1 MKKLLLFAATL
12 LCAASMLAQHEGPW
26 WPIESNEMYCSK
38 KSNPSIAFNQLDRS
52 FWADEQYWGV
62 DSWISDYHDEDGFG
76 FEVDGHAKGGN
87 KKQAGFR
94 LCKWEATAPS
104 YSSMKLTW
112 KYQLR
117 SRSTRCYSC
126 VSLYLNKNLTLDEFK
141 NLQVDFSEKHS
152 SKAGSEYLLAYFNND
167 EKNEKLRKSG
177 VKTKNFEVDNI
188 SGTEE
193 KSNTWYLMLTYV
205 LGNGSDSKS
214 GLFECGLFKSLSVDT
229 TWVYRSIITFDA
241 NGGNGTMD
249 GLTIDGSGKLPANT
263 FSRDGYIFAGW
274 ATSADGPAVYAE
286 QEVITIAES
295 TRGPQTLYAVWT
307 KWGEGKKEGLW
318 TQLERNTHVCANDGP
333 TTSMTFAGM
342 NGEQWAGTVSDWED
356 KYGIGYNYAGKSSK
370 LSVMGV
376 FSTYMYETV
385 VPEYTRLI
393 LNWKYELSSKS
404 TKHHS
409 NVCLYALPGSYDNL
423 KNLKVDF
430 SNQYIDHSGS
440 KYLLSNYKND
450 KQDGKVHVSSQ
461 KTSTLA
467 FDNLGSSTEQTKAY
481 YMLMTYVMGSA
492 DGKSGLNE
500 CGSFRSV
507 SVDTTW
513 VYRSIITFDANGG
526 SGEMANQTI
535 DGSGTLSA
543 NIFTREGYIFA
554 GWALTTDG
562 HAVYADQ
569 ATWTASVSN
578 KGPVT
583 LYAKWV
589 EGSSSPQQVT
599 EGLWTQLEW
608 KTMACNNGSNPSIAF
623 SAMDNSV
630 WEFATVEGWSDVDGV
645 GFTIKGK
652 STEHQKMG
660 VFSTYKTDIEAP
672 SYSYLKMTWRYKL
685 SSRSVKHHSTTCL
698 YGLHGTYD
706 EITSLAVDFY
716 NETPSSAGEQQRL
729 AYFNNPNQDGKTMS
743 TDEQTYIIEMDNRNS
758 SIQQAQ
764 TRYLLLTHVIAC
776 SDGKEGLHEWG
787 AFKSL
792 SAETEWVYRK
802 IVSLD
807 KNGGSGTMDEIV
819 IDNSGTLPANTF
831 TRDRFDFMGWALSPD
846 GEVVYADGAE
856 ITATAEDKGPV
867 TLYAVWQRNA
877 YAITYELD
885 GGTADNPDSYAV
897 NSALAIKDPTKA
909 DYTFVGWTG
918 SNGIVPQK
926 NVSIIK
932 GMTGDQEYTAHWINS
947 RVDSV
952 INLIDA
958 IGQIEYTEE
967 CNARI
972 DTASEAYG
980 ALDEDEQALVSNIR
994 TLIIADEFYQTAKE
1008 NKIGNTTLQFVRDD
1022 EVAGRQKVEL
1032 EYSLAPD
1039 IKGYVFQY
1047 WQVKEKNIS
1056 DGIIRLQAVYAED
1069 TTSDIEET
1077 TVNRKSSGSKF
1088 IKEGNLY
1095 ILKDEF
1101 IYTTNGQRVK

>member
-1 MKKLLLFAATL
+1 MRKFFLFTFAL
-12 LCAASMLAQHEGPW
+12 LCAASMWAQHEGPW

-38 KSNPSIAFNQLDRS
+38 KSFPSVSYNQLDHS
-52 FWADEQYWGV
+52 FWADEQYWGG
-62 DSWISDYHDEDGFG
+62 DSWISDYHDEKGFG
-76 FEVDGHAKGGN
+76 IEVDGHAKGGN

-104 YSSMKLTW
+104 YSLMKLTW

-126 VSLYLNKNLTLDEFK
+126 VSLYWNKDLTYDEFK
-141 NLQVDFSEKHS
+141 NLQVDFSENHS
-152 SKAGSEYLLAYFNND
+152 SKTGSEYLLSYFKNE
-167 EKNEKLRKSG
+167 EKNEKFRKSG

-188 SGTEE
+188 SGAEE

-214 GLFECGLFKSLSVDT
+214 RLFECGLFKSLNVDT

-241 NGGNGTMD
+241 NGGNGEMA
-249 GLTIDGSGKLPANT
+249 GQTIDGNGQLKDNT
-263 FSRDGYIFAGW
+263 FVKDGFVFAGW
-274 ATSADGPAVYAE
+274 ATSADGPVVYAD
-286 QEVITIAES
+286 QAVITIAES

-333 TTSMTFAGM
+333 TTSMTLAGM
-342 NGEQWAGTVSDWED
+342 NGKQWVGTVSDRED

-376 FSTYMYETV
+376 FSTYMHETV
-385 VPEYTRLI
+385 VPEYSRMI

-409 NVCLYALPGSYDNL
+409 NVCLYALPDSYDNL

-450 KQDGKVHVSSQ
+450 KQDGKVHVSSR

-467 FDNLGSSTEQTKAY
+467 FDNLGGSTEQTKAY

-513 VYRSIITFDANGG
+513 VYRSIITFNANGG
-526 SGEMANQTI
+526 NGEMANQTI

-543 NIFTREGYIFA
+543 NIFTRDGYIFA
-554 GWALTTDG
+554 GWSQSPDGKVVYTDQS
-562 HAVYADQ
+562 AI
-569 ATWTASVSN
+569 TVSAGD
-578 KGPVT
+578 KGPVNY
-583 LYAKWV
+583 YAKWV
-589 EGSSSPQQVT
+589 EGSSSPQQTT

-608 KTMACNNGSNPSIAF
+608 RTMACSKSTKSLAF
-623 SAMDNSV
+623 NAMDNST
-630 WEFATVEGWSDVDGV
+630 WENVEIYGWHDGDGI
-645 GFTIKGK
+645 GFTFKGNSRYDSK
-652 STEHQKMG
+652 QG
-660 VFSTYKTDIEAP
+660 IFSTYKNDVVVP
-672 SYSYLKMTWRYKL
+672 SYTSMKQTWKYRL
-685 SSRSVKHHSTTCL
+685 SSRSKQHRSTTSL
-698 YGLHGTYD
+698 YGLRGTYD
-706 EITSLAVDFY
+706 EITSLIVDFS
-716 NETPSSAGEQQRL
+716 NDEAGDAGKQQRL
-729 AYFNNPNQDGKTMS
+729 ATFTNGSQDDQVKS
-743 TDEQTYIIEMDNRNS
+743 TDEQTYIIEIDNRNS

-764 TRYLLLTHVIAC
+764 TRYLLLTHVIA
-776 SDGKEGLHEWG
+776 SGDPKEGLHEWG
-787 AFKSL
+787 SFKSL

-807 KNGGSGTMDEIV
+807 KNGGSGTMDEII

-831 TRDRFDFMGWALSPD
+831 TRDRYDFMGWALSPD

-856 ITATAEDKGPV
+856 ITATAEDKGPQ

-877 YAITYELD
+877 YAITYDLD

-897 NSALAIKDPTKA
+897 NTALAIKDPTKA

-958 IGQIEYTEE
+958 IGQIEYSEE

-1008 NKIGNTTLQFVRDD
+1008 NKIGNTTLQFMRD
-1022 EVAGRQKVEL
+1022 EEIVGRQKVEL

-1039 IKGYVFQY
+1039 IEGYVFQY

-1056 DGIIRLQAVYAED
+1056 DGIIRLQAVYTQQAPTD
-1069 TTSDIEET
+1069 MDET
-1077 TVNRKSSGSKF
+1077 TVNRQSSNRKF
-1088 IKEGNLY
+1088 IKDGNLY

-1101 IYTTNGQRVK
+1101 IYTINGQRVNK

>member
-52 FWADEQYWGV
+52 FWADEQYWV
-62 DSWISDYHDEDGFG
+62 WDSWISDYHDEDGFG
-76 FEVDGHAKGGN
+76 FEVDGHAYGGN

-104 YSSMKLTW
+104 YSFMKLTW

-117 SRSTRCYSC
+117 SRSTKCYSC

-167 EKNEKLRKSG
+167 EKNEKHRKSG

-193 KSNTWYLMLTYV
+193 KSNTWYLMMTYV

-249 GLTIDGSGKLPANT
+249 GLTMDGSAKLPANA

-274 ATSADGPAVYAE
+274 ATSAGGPAVYAE

-295 TRGPQTLYAVWT
+295 FRGPQTLYAVWT
-307 KWGEGKKEGLW
+307 KWGEGKKEGPW

-342 NGEQWAGTVSDWED
+342 NGEPWAGTVSDRED

-370 LSVMGV
+370 LSVLGV

-385 VPEYTRLI
+385 VPEYTRMI
-393 LNWKYELSSKS
+393 LNWKYELCSKT

-409 NVCLYALPGSYDNL
+409 NVCLYALPKYDNL

-461 KTSTLA
+461 KTASLA
-467 FDNLGSSTEQTKAY
+467 FDNIGSSTEQTKAY

-513 VYRSIITFDANGG
+513 VYRTIITFNANGG

-543 NIFTREGYIFA
+543 NIFTRDGYIFA
-554 GWALTTDG
+554 GWSQSPDGKVVYTDQS
-562 HAVYADQ
+562 AITVS
-569 ATWTASVSN
+569 ASD

-583 LYAKWV
+583 YYAKWV
-589 EGSSSPQQVT
+589 EGTGSAEQAT
-599 EGLWTQLEW
+599 EGIWTQLEW
-608 KTMACNNGSNPSIAF
+608 RTLACGKSTKSVAF
-623 SAMDNSV
+623 SSMDNST
-630 WEFATVEGWSDVDGV
+630 WENVEVNGWHDGDGI
-645 GFTIKGK
+645 GFTFKGNSQYDSK
-652 STEHQKMG
+652 QG
-660 VFSTYKTDIEAP
+660 VFSTYKNDVVVP
-672 SYSYLKMTWRYKL
+672 SYTSMKQTWKYKL
-685 SSRSVKHHSTTCL
+685 SSRSKKHRSTTSL
-698 YGLHGTYD
+698 YGIQGTYD
-706 EITSLAVDFY
+706 EITSLVVDFS
-716 NETPSSAGEQQRL
+716 NDEAGDAGKQQRL
-729 AYFNNPNQDGKTMS
+729 ATFTNGDQDDLVKS
-743 TDEQTYIIEMDNRNS
+743 TDEQTYMIEVDNLS
-758 SIQQAQ
+758 SSSQQAQ
-764 TRYLLLTHVIAC
+764 TRYLLLTHVIA
-776 SDGKEGLHEWG
+776 SGDPKEGLHEWG

-831 TRDRFDFMGWALSPD
+831 TRDRFEFMGWALSPD

-867 TLYAVWQRNA
+867 TLYAVWQRTA

-897 NSALAIKDPTKA
+897 NTALAIKDPTKA
-909 DYTFVGWTG
+909 NYTFVGWTG

-926 NVSIIK
+926 NISIIK
-932 GMTGDQEYTAHWINS
+932 GMAGDQEYTAHWINS

-1022 EVAGRQKVEL
+1022 EVVGRQKVEL

-1039 IKGYVFQY
+1039 IQGYIFQY

-1069 TTSDIEET
+1069 PASDIEEI
-1077 TVNRKSSGSKF
+1077 NANAKANASKF
-1088 IKEGNLY
+1088 IRNGNLY

-1101 IYTTNGQRVK
+1101 IYTVNGQRVK